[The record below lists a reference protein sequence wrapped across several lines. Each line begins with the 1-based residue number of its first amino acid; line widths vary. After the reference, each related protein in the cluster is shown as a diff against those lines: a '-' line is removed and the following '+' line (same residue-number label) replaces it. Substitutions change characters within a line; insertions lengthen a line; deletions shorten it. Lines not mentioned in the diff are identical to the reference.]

1 MSIRR
6 LWLIILITVS
16 IISVGVNAFI
26 LATLTDR
33 YFTDYLKESYA
44 THVEQIVDYTKETL
58 IRNDVS
64 YSQMAIE
71 LESHLDDPIVG
82 IKLYDPAGK
91 LLVEVEDYNYVTGN
105 MMNSRMMDRMMGS
118 TSDEVNQITIANDEE
133 VLGIMNITV
142 HSVAENS
149 FVARKF
155 KASLVTNSAYSILVT
170 TGISLIIG
178 IFVSHK
184 MSNSMLETAEM
195 ASDIHLGKISKLKKT
210 TIKEVYAIRESL
222 MELNT
227 RLKLKQ
233 KSRKSLID
241 QLVHQTRTPLT
252 ILKSHLEAMED
263 GVVEVKDSELSTC
276 KNQIDNITTI
286 ISNISSMID
295 AEKDVEE
302 VVIETFEF
310 NHMLKQI
317 IIGLKAQFDKKE
329 ISLKLVSTDTVQL
342 STDKY
347 KLSQSIYN
355 ILINAYKYTEKKG
368 RVNVSYIIK
377 NEKLLIKIQ
386 DTGIGIPKEEQ
397 SKIFQAYYRSNRNS
411 QIDGSGIGL
420 FIVRENL
427 SLIKGEISVN
437 SQVDVGSTFLIEIP
451 TRLKKE

>member
-33 YFTDYLKESYA
+33 YFTDYLKESYT
-44 THVEQIVDYTKETL
+44 THVNQIINYTKDTL
-58 IRNDVS
+58 QSADVS

-155 KASLVTNSAYSILVT
+155 KSSLVANSVYSVLVAI
-170 TGISLIIG
+170 GISLIIG
-178 IFVSHK
+178 IYVSHK
-184 MSNSMLETAEM
+184 MSSALLETAGM
-195 ASDIHLGKISKLKKT
+195 ASDIHLGRISKLKKT

-222 MELNT
+222 IELNT

-233 KSRKSLID
+233 KSRKSLVD

-252 ILKSHLEAMED
+252 ILKSHLEAIED
-263 GVVEVKDSELSTC
+263 GLVEIKDTELSTF
-276 KNQIDNITTI
+276 KNQIDNIANI

-317 IIGLKAQFDKKE
+317 ILGLKAQFDKKE
-329 ISLKLVSTDTVQL
+329 ISLKILSTDTVQI

-355 ILINAYKYTEKKG
+355 ILINAYKYTEQKG
-368 RVNVSYIIK
+368 NVNISYTTK
-377 NEKLLIKIQ
+377 NNRLLIEIQ

-397 SKIFQAYYRSNRNS
+397 SRIFQAYYRSNLTR
-411 QIDGSGIGL
+411 QIEGDGIGL

-427 SLIKGEISVN
+427 RLIRGDVRVD
-437 SQVDVGSTFLIEIP
+437 SQVNVGSTFVIEIP
-451 TRLKKE
+451 TVLK